1 MKNKTIYT
9 ILIITILGLCTYI
22 FLDNKEKD
30 SKDKNSNSN
39 SQVTSNIVSNTTSNE
54 IELNNNSND
63 ISNEINS
70 NSNTTSNIITS
81 NSNSNISNSNII
93 NSNSNTISNKTS
105 NSNSLSNSNKVSNKT
120 SNSNTTSNKNSNNTG
135 LNTNGVFTGIYQD
148 KNNMLKIFQLDNKL
162 HYAIFKT
169 DPSYGNRTLHQISS
183 CTISGNKA
191 TCNGNNNTFTLNST
205 SITYGKINTYFTGGT
220 LNKVKNY
227 TMENYYVDFMDGNT
241 SYLNTNNGIYINNKD
256 SIKLYQ
262 LNKDK
267 IKAIINVTKK
277 KDGVRDNSIPSKFYK
292 EIYLTKSGNKLVG
305 ATPDGQ
311 IEITVGQGKITVKSK
326 STNIADILYHL
337 TTENNTKEYKS
348 VEYTY
353 KGKYTLN
360 NIVSEHF
367 PD

>member
-54 IELNNNSND
+54 IESNNNSND

-162 HYAIFKT
+162 HYVIFKT
-169 DPSYGNRTLHQISS
+169 DPSYGNNTLYQRSS
-183 CTISGNKA
+183 CTISGSKA
-191 TCNGNNNTFTLNST
+191 TCVGNNNTISLNST

-220 LNKVKNY
+220 LNKIKNY
-227 TMENYYVDFMDGNT
+227 TIENYYKDFMNGDT
-241 SYLNTNNGIYINNKD
+241 SLLNTYNGVYINNTD
-256 SIKLYQ
+256 SIKIYQ
-262 LNKDK
+262 LNSNE
-267 IKAIINVTKK
+267 IYGIINVTKK
-277 KDGVRDNSIPSKFYK
+277 KDGVRDNSIPNKFYK
-292 EIYLTKSGNKLVG
+292 EIELTKSGNKLVG
-305 ATPDGQ
+305 ETAYGN
-311 IEITVGQGKITVKSK
+311 IEITFGQGKITVKAN
-326 STNIADILYHL
+326 STNIKDILYHISSD
-337 TTENNTKEYKS
+337 NNS
-348 VEYTY
+348 VNYTY
-353 KGKYTLN
+353 KSKYSLN
-360 NIVSEHF
+360 SIVSEHF
-367 PD
+367 